1 MKNIILISLVVLIFL
16 GGAWV
21 SYLIFRP
28 SQDKVQINSQTILQ
42 SLQSRG
48 FLVTETYT
56 ADQKVVID
64 NRTGSFWK
72 DLAWGQLITASALM
86 KVGLGIDL
94 MKLRPE
100 DVIVSGEKAK
110 INLPDIEVQSVEL
123 AGAISLKNEQGILKM
138 ALDSDD
144 GYNQALEQL
153 KAGVE
158 AAAMAEEVKN
168 LARQNAEGEIGRLV
182 GFLSPDLEIEFIWPV
197 VGEE

>member
-1 MKNIILISLVVLIFL
+1 MKNIILISLVILIFL
-16 GGAWV
+16 GGVWV
-21 SYLIFRP
+21 SYIIFKP

-56 ADQKVVID
+56 ADQKVTID
-64 NRTGSFWK
+64 NRTGSFWR

-94 MKLRPE
+94 MKLKPE
-100 DVIVSGEKAK
+100 DIIVSGRKAK
-110 INLPDIEVQSVEL
+110 ISLPEIEIQSVEL

-153 KAGVE
+153 KEGVKS
-158 AAAMAEEVKN
+158 AAMSQEVKN
-168 LARQNAEGEIGRLV
+168 LARENAEGEIGRLV
-182 GFLSPDLEIEFIWPV
+182 GFLSPDLEMEFIWPL
-197 VGEE
+197 

>member
-1 MKNIILISLVVLIFL
+1 MKNIILISLVILIFL
-16 GGAWV
+16 GGVWV
-21 SYLIFRP
+21 SYIIFKP

-56 ADQKVVID
+56 ADQKVTID
-64 NRTGSFWK
+64 NRTGSFWR

-94 MKLRPE
+94 MKLKPE
-100 DVIVSGEKAK
+100 DIIVSGRKAK
-110 INLPDIEVQSVEL
+110 ISLPEIEIQSVEL

-144 GYNQALEQL
+144 GYNQALEKL
-153 KAGVE
+153 KEGVKS
-158 AAAMAEEVKN
+158 AAMSQEVKN
-168 LARQNAEGEIGRLV
+168 LARENAEGEIGRLV
-182 GFLSPDLEIEFIWPV
+182 GFLSPDLEIEFIWPL
-197 VGEE
+197 

>member
-1 MKNIILISLVVLIFL
+1 MKNIILISLVILIFL

-21 SYLIFRP
+21 SYLIFGP

-56 ADQKVVID
+56 ADQKVTID

-94 MKLRPE
+94 MKLKPE
-100 DVIVSGEKAK
+100 DVIVSGRKAK
-110 INLPDIEVQSVEL
+110 INLPEIEVQSVEL
-123 AGAISLKNEQGILKM
+123 AGAISLKNDQGILKM
-138 ALDSDD
+138 VLDSDD
-144 GYNQALEQL
+144 GYNQALGQL
-153 KAGVE
+153 KEGVKT
-158 AAAMAEEVKN
+158 AATSQEVKS
-168 LARQNAEGEIGRLV
+168 LARKSAEGEIGRLV
-182 GFLSPDLEIEFIWPV
+182 GFLSPDLEIEFIWPL
-197 VGEE
+197 